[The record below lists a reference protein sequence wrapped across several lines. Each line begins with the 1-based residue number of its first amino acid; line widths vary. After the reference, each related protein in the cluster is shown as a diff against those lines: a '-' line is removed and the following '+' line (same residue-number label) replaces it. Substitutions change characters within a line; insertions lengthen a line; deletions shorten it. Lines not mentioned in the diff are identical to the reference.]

1 MELPFNPVWLL
12 VTVPIIALMLL
23 SAAKNKG
30 AATADPYAR
39 VEGLFTENERRFLG
53 VLEQAAA
60 PNRVF
65 GKVRVADVITVRKG
79 LSREERQGALNRVT
93 QKHLDFVV
101 CHPDDLGILYVV
113 ELDDKSHERADRR
126 ARDAFLS
133 HALAAA
139 GVALI
144 RVNRSTYGIA
154 ELKGALVSH
163 TVPKAA

>member
-12 VTVPIIALMLL
+12 AAVPIIVLML
-23 SAAKNKG
+23 SAAKSK
-30 AATADPYAR
+30 AATDYPYVR

-65 GKVRVADVITVRKG
+65 GKVRVADVLTVRKG
-79 LSREERQGALNRVT
+79 LLQGRRGALNRLT
-93 QKHLDFVV
+93 QKHMDFVV
-101 CHPDDLGILYVV
+101 CHPHDLSILYVV
-113 ELDDKSHERADRR
+113 ELDDKTHDRTDRR
-126 ARDAFLS
+126 ARDAFLN

-139 GVALI
+139 EVPLV
-144 RVNRSTYGIA
+144 RVKSRSTYGVA
-154 ELKGALVSH
+154 ELRAVLTSY